1 MILFMIMLECLKVK
15 KPYLRMGK
23 TADTPPIA
31 IKLTK
36 IWRDL
41 RGVVMEMLNFEYDAV
56 ILHQTESSKPILLFG
71 APATDI
77 ETWAGI
83 PQKKTFQPDGAESSG
98 FQRVENKARLEQIR
112 RFYLN
117 ESNVIQNSLICAL
130 RGIEGGSVAFESE
143 PDSIVGK
150 VKISFPDLYKANY
163 LFLFSLLRDS
173 LEKRLGKYN
182 QVIDRVLFEKLK
194 GQLSQQI
201 HSDDVDHEPDDYLE
215 TETETESVIL
225 EETHLHEFLRD
236 VVIRHEILKEIDP
249 ILLSGMDSFL
259 GFDRDALLSFLLP
272 VTLVDGQHRLKGAI
286 IAAKHHIQNDKYV
299 DMMADK
305 VLAGEEP
312 NKVERDILRL
322 VSRKLPISLLM
333 DDDPKEQVF
342 QFVVINQ
349 KATPIGK
356 SLLGTI
362 ISTSLT
368 DDEMGLVNNRLRD
381 SGILLEEARAI
392 TWAARNPESP
402 FCGLVER
409 GMQSDKKDLLQWN
422 VMGSLIQIFR
432 NLNGGSLFHT
442 KVDYAKTWRDNY
454 LANSGLVES
463 HNREDAYEQWRALD
477 GVWKKFFVIF
487 WSKIRDEFGDVT
499 DNSRFNY
506 WGNTRRSNLFN
517 KISLTILAADFFRFL
532 CIAKITLDDEEQI
545 NDVINRWLEG
555 VNTKYFDR
563 DWELSGVKKDSTGIR
578 ARWSDLWTEYR
589 DSPGQLPQVRFYR
602 QPKK

>member
-1 MILFMIMLECLKVK
+1 M
-15 KPYLRMGK
+15 K
-23 TADTPPIA
+23 T
-31 IKLTK
+31 
-36 IWRDL
+36 
-41 RGVVMEMLNFEYDAV
+41 LNFEYDAV

-71 APATDI
+71 APAVDI

-98 FQRVENKARLEQIR
+98 FQRVENKSRLEQIR

-117 ESNVIQNSLICAL
+117 ENNVIQNSLICAL
-130 RGIEGGSVAFESE
+130 RGIDGGKVVFESE
-143 PDSIVGK
+143 PGSIVGK
-150 VKISFPDLYKANY
+150 VKISFPDLYIADY

-173 LEKRLGKYN
+173 LENRLGKFN
-182 QVIDRVLFEKLK
+182 QPIDRVLFEKLK

-201 HSDDVDHEPDDYLE
+201 YSEDVEHDSEDYLE

-249 ILLSGMDSFL
+249 ALLSGMDSFL

-286 IAAKHHIQNDKYV
+286 MAAKHHIQNDKYV

-305 VLAGEEP
+305 VLAGEHP
-312 NKVERDILRL
+312 NIVERDILRL
-322 VSRKLPISLLM
+322 VSRKLPVSLLM

-442 KVDYAKTWRDNY
+442 KVDYAKTWRENF
-454 LANSGLVES
+454 LANSGLIES

-487 WSKIRDEFGDVT
+487 WSKIRDVFGDVT